1 MHHGHNN
8 KVMDN
13 VVVLC
18 YSAHSVRLESTYDKV
33 DGFVIFNLLQKTNVV
48 KQGGISVAGY
58 YHRLNSL
65 WREFDALTKLPKCV
79 CEVKCPCDASKE
91 LPIRSALL
99 TMDPLPEV
107 KDAYT
112 NVSKEESHIGVLS
125 LLVNPNSEKQSFNA
139 NVDVKVNDKQ
149 SAASTSSGF
158 NSEQMQ
164 KLLSLINDNT
174 SGSIHANMAGS
185 ASFFNGN
192 IINSGA
198 NQHLTVSTVGM
209 INVVDITS
217 LNITV
222 GHPNGTLAT
231 TSHVI
236 NLRLTN
242 NVMLYDVL
250 VVPGYCVSLL
260 SVNKLIRDSKVYVG
274 FDDDK
279 CYIQDLKR
287 DKILGIGSEFGG
299 LYLFHMVKDN
309 ICGKSNM
316 VMFFNVS
323 KLLWHNRLG
332 HAADQVLS
340 VLHNDLNI
348 SKSAFVP
355 VCEICHMD
363 KQTKDPFP
371 LSSHT
376 SKYLGELVHL
386 DLWGPY
392 RVPSKEGF
400 KYFLTVVDDYSR
412 VVWVYLVKTK
422 DETSCAHTPQQNG
435 IAERKHRR
443 LLNVARSLMFQ
454 GGIPLKFW

>member
-1 MHHGHNN
+1 MVGPSSKSDNTVLINN
-8 KVMDN
+8 LDVGNPLHIQTNDN
-13 VVVLC
+13 SNIALILFKLLE
-18 YSAHSVRLESTYDKV
+18 LESTYDKV

-65 WREFDALTKLPKCV
+65 WIEFDALTKLPKCV
-79 CEVKCPCDASKE
+79 CEVKSF
-91 LPIRSALL
+91 
-99 TMDPLPEV
+99 
-107 KDAYT
+107 
-112 NVSKEESHIGVLS
+112 ESI
-125 LLVNPNSEKQSFNA
+125 
-139 NVDVKVNDKQ
+139 NDKQ

-174 SGSIHANMAGS
+174 SGSIHANMA
-185 ASFFNGN
+185 
-192 IINSGA
+192 
-198 NQHLTVSTVGM
+198 V
-209 INVVDITS
+209 
-217 LNITV
+217 
-222 GHPNGTLAT
+222 
-231 TSHVI
+231 
-236 NLRLTN
+236 
-242 NVMLYDVL
+242 
-250 VVPGYCVSLL
+250 
-260 SVNKLIRDSKVYVG
+260 
-274 FDDDK
+274 
-279 CYIQDLKR
+279 
-287 DKILGIGSEFGG
+287 EFGG

-392 RVPSKEGF
+392 RVPTKEGF
-400 KYFLTVVDDYSR
+400 KLTSSVLKVMRDMWEEGERRRDRRNEEVDDREKEKSR
-412 VVWVYLVKTK
+412 DKVKEKENDKKNTEIK
-422 DETSCAHTPQQNG
+422 MLWLGHWINKGVIQMDQEKIRSVLDWEVPKK
-435 IAERKHRR
+435 ER
-443 LLNVARSLMFQ
+443 ACSS
-454 GGIPLKFW
+454 